1 MAAVTMWLLFYF
13 LTSCVFT
20 AEAFGVRRNTAAT
33 RLHSANQDIH
43 CGVPPRSTAATRL
56 YSVEDQ
62 DIHYEEV
69 DCNVKSRRAFL
80 ETVSLTGIGVVTA
93 EKAQAF
99 EVDPD
104 RDISGGNFDCL
115 LDLPPITPGCVRLY
129 LCRHGQTENNR
140 LRKMQGA
147 RIDPE
152 INKNGYEQAER
163 LGMAVGKIR
172 EADSLH
178 APTLVA
184 HSKLLRA
191 KETSAILAD
200 TANKSLNAKQDPM
213 QIYGEVS
220 SLGEVDF
227 GNLDGKDVNSAK
239 SVMMSTFASWA
250 TGDIDKR
257 AGGEGESGR
266 EGKYGQ
272 THICSYISFQ
282 Y

>member
-1 MAAVTMWLLFYF
+1 MAAATTCLLVFF
-13 LTSCVFT
+13 LISSLVCTV
-20 AEAFGVRRNTAAT
+20 EAFGLQSTGIASKRKCTRV
-33 RLHSANQDIH
+33 RLHA
-43 CGVPPRSTAATRL
+43 
-56 YSVEDQ
+56 VEDQ
-62 DIHYEEV
+62 DTNQYEG
-69 DCNVKSRRAFL
+69 DYNVKKNSFPRRSFL
-80 ETVSLTGIGVVTA
+80 LEAVSLTGMVVVA
-93 EKAQAF
+93 QSAQAF

-104 RDISGGNFDCL
+104 RDISNGNFDCL

-147 RIDPE
+147 RVDPE
-152 INKNGYEQAER
+152 INSNGYEQAQR
-163 LGMAVGKIR
+163 LGMAVGKLR
-172 EADSLH
+172 ESGSN

-191 KETSAILAD
+191 KETSEILSGA
-200 TANKSLNAKQDPM
+200 ANSLLKANQEP
-213 QIYGEVS
+213 IHLYGEVS

-266 EGKYGQ
+266 EGKNG
-272 THICSYISFQ
+272 
-282 Y
+282 

>member
-1 MAAVTMWLLFYF
+1 MRL
-13 LTSCVFT
+13 
-20 AEAFGVRRNTAAT
+20 RRT
-33 RLHSANQDIH
+33 
-43 CGVPPRSTAATRL
+43 ATRL
-56 YSVEDQ
+56 YSVEEQ
-62 DIHYEEV
+62 DIQYEGV
-69 DCNVKSRRAFL
+69 DCNAKNSIQRRAFL
-80 ETVSLTGIGVVTA
+80 EAVSLTGMAVVTGQS
-93 EKAQAF
+93 AQAF

-104 RDISGGNFDCL
+104 RDISSGNFDCL

-147 RIDPE
+147 RVDPE

-163 LGMAVGKIR
+163 LGMAVGRLR

-200 TANKSLNAKQDPM
+200 AANSSLKANQEPM
-213 QIYGEVS
+213 RIYGEVS

-257 AGGEGESGR
+257 AGGEGDSGR
-266 EGKYGQ
+266 EGKNGQ
-272 THICSYISFQ
+272 SNIFSVLQFNINSVLHVSLPRQCWSVVFKL
-282 Y
+282 